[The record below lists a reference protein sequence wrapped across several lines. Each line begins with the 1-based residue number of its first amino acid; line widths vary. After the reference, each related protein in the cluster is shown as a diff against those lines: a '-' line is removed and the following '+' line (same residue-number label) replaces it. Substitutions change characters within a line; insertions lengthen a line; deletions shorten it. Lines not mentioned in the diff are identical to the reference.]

1 MTYICSVTARA
12 ENIGNRVLSPY
23 YDVDDGGGGGQTS
36 IDILRFANVMPIIS
50 AGWLRDTRVLSW
62 LASLAE

>member
-12 ENIGNRVLSPY
+12 ENIGNRVLSHY
-23 YDVDDGGGGGQTS
+23 YHVDDGATWRGP
-36 IDILRFANVMPIIS
+36 DILRFANVMPIIS